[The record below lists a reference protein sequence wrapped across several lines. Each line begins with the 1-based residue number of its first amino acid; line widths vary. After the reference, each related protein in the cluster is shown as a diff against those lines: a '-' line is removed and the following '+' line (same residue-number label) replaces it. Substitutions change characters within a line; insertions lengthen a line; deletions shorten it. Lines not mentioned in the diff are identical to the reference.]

1 MPWEKLLQ
9 RATCTCSFRW
19 ASFWDTSKIL
29 EIDTW
34 LTGFITDFK
43 QSNKLIC
50 CAKQS
55 PQETFSRDATAL
67 WFLSWD
73 EICVIISII
82 MNEQSAHAQRKPPAA
97 RHRTFSPGK
106 KKNKTMWITS
116 DANYFVDVKSHAREK
131 PLVTGHQSIPYNLT
145 KDIFGI
151 IKWKSPLDRHSKGTK
166 GFIGKAHHFPLLFKC
181 RIPVEMT
188 G

>member
-82 MNEQSAHAQRKPPAA
+82 MNERSAHAQWKPPAA
-97 RHRTFSPGK
+97 RHRTFSP
-106 KKNKTMWITS
+106 S

>member
-82 MNEQSAHAQRKPPAA
+82 MNERSAHAQRKPPAA

-145 KDIFGI
+145 KDIFRI

>member
-1 MPWEKLLQ
+1 MPREKLLQ
-9 RATCTCSFRW
+9 KAACTCSFHL
-19 ASFWDTSKIL
+19 DTSKTL

-43 QSNKLIC
+43 QSNKPIC

-73 EICVIISII
+73 EICVIIFII
-82 MNEQSAHAQRKPPAA
+82 MNERSGEGS
-97 RHRTFSPGK
+97 TETTSSSPQNFLTRQK
-106 KKNKTMWITS
+106 KKKTMWITS
-116 DANYFVDVKSHAREK
+116 DANYFVDAKSHAREK
-131 PLVTGHQSIPYNLT
+131 PLVTGHQSIPYDLIT

-151 IKWKSPLDRHSKGTK
+151 IKWKSPLDRHRKGTK
-166 GFIGKAHHFPLLFKC
+166 GFIGKAHHFPMLFKC